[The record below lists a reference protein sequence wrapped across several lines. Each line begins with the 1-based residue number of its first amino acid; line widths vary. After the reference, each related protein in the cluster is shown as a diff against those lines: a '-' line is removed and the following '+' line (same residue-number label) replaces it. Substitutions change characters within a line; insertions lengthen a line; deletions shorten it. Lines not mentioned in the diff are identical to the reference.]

1 MTSLLVLTLA
11 GSLFSVATPTA
22 TYPHPAA
29 RASQPMQTARLTRQW
44 VADGRGQVWRPE
56 VAPANAPAAPA
67 TPAAR
72 PPQVHTF
79 ASLGK

>member
-1 MTSLLVLTLA
+1 MMTLAVLSLA

-29 RASQPMQTARLTRQW
+29 RASQPTQVAHLTRQW

-56 VAPANAPAAPA
+56 IVPAKAQQAAPTA
-67 TPAAR
+67 PTPQAR
-72 PPQVHTF
+72 TF
-79 ASLGK
+79 ASVGR

>member
-1 MTSLLVLTLA
+1 MTSLAVLTL
-11 GSLFSVATPTA
+11 GSLLSVATPTA
-22 TYPHPAA
+22 TYSHPAA
-29 RASQPMQTARLTRQW
+29 RASQPVQTAHLTRQW

-56 VAPANAPAAPA
+56 AVPVNVQAAP
-67 TPAAR
+67 TAR